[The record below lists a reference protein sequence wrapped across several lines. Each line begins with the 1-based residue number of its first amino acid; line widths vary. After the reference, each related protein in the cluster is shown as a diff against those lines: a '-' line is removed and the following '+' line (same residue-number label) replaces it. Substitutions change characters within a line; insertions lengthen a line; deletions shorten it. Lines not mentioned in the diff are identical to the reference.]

1 MIYKGVNPN
10 VDSYSA
16 FFDNQKLSKTSLEE
30 LMVKEEVTDLYIC
43 GIATDVCVGKLKV
56 CLLKISILSS
66 SIQLQLLFMQLSWV
80 SEPAW

>member
-30 LMVKEEVTDLYIC
+30 LMVKEDVTDLYIC

-56 CLLKISILSS
+56 
-66 SIQLQLLFMQLSWV
+66 
-80 SEPAW
+80 